1 MQLTVILSSEIA
13 RINSL
18 PCVFVWR
25 LTLDRNWFD
34 FYLLVLLYFVG
45 PETLVVLNVDVSI
58 ADLDSFS
65 KYLDFVWLLS
75 DLVLLRLVSIEWV
88 CITTSD
94 VIIDLGTFTAK
105 IILDIGD
112 FDIVWSVSDCFW

>member
-1 MQLTVILSSEIA
+1 MQLTVILSEVA
-13 RINSL
+13 WINSF
-18 PCVFVWR
+18 PWVFVWR

-34 FYLLVLLYFVG
+34 FYLLVLLFVG
-45 PETLVVLNVDVSI
+45 PKTFVVLKVDVST

-88 CITTSD
+88 CITSTD
-94 VIIDLGTFTAK
+94 VIIDLGIFAAK